1 MEEDL
6 DIKALRRRVHKVIGQ
21 CTGVDR
27 MLARLSA
34 DDKVK
39 SKNIIVQVSAA
50 KNALHEVGQLLLE
63 HYLLKRMQEVA
74 ETGVAPKTLDQDF
87 VDTLKFFSRMRK

>member
-6 DIKALRRRVHKVIGQ
+6 NLKAIRRRVHKVIGQ
-21 CTGVDR
+21 CTGIDR

-39 SKNIIVQVSAA
+39 IKNIIVQVSAA

-63 HYLLKRMQEVA
+63 HYLLKRMQQAA
-74 ETGVAPKTLDQDF
+74 ETGVAPKTLDAEF
-87 VDTLKFFSRMRK
+87 SDTLKFFSRMRK